1 MQKHRITPWLVASAA
16 GLLLGG
22 CVSPEQAREQ
32 VAVVD
37 SSAGLDREESNWERP
52 FWEQGGGESA
62 SRDAGNAN
70 GSAPASGGEVVA
82 NTGGRILTNLA
93 VTGLSSRQSR
103 ALAQAAPD
111 HGFRVVPRADLS
123 EAMARSPEC
132 DDASSLACARALAV
146 YAGTRMVI
154 TVEGDSEAVVAD
166 SSVGAIYPSV
176 SLDTDDTTQALLDL
190 ARDKAAIAPWTL
202 RAFRADDGRLYLSA
216 GRANGL
222 EQGMELTV
230 HEPGTLVRA
239 PNGQPIN
246 WRAGEAVGRVRV
258 AELFG
263 NSLAAL
269 NPVTGQR
276 PTSEHDLILAE

>member
-1 MQKHRITPWLVASAA
+1 
-16 GLLLGG
+16 
-22 CVSPEQAREQ
+22 
-32 VAVVD
+32 VVD
-37 SSAGLDREESNWERP
+37 SSAGLDREPSSWERS

-62 SRDAGNAN
+62 SRYRGNGT
-70 GSAPASGGEVVA
+70 GSAPANSGEVVPD
-82 NTGGRILTNLA
+82 TGGRILTNLA
-93 VTGLSSRQSR
+93 VTGLSSRQ
-103 ALAQAAPD
+103 
-111 HGFRVVPRADLS
+111 FR
-123 EAMARSPEC
+123 
-132 DDASSLACARALAV
+132 
-146 YAGTRMVI
+146 T
-154 TVEGDSEAVVAD
+154 
-166 SSVGAIYPSV
+166 
-176 SLDTDDTTQALLDL
+176 L

-222 EQGMELTV
+222 RQGMELTV
-230 HEPGTLVRA
+230 HEPGALVRA

-269 NPVTGQR
+269 NPVTGDR

>member
-1 MQKHRITPWLVASAA
+1 MRKHRFLPWLAVATA

-37 SSAGLDREESNWERP
+37 SPALLDREQSNWERP
-52 FWEQGGGESA
+52 FWEQGSGESA
-62 SRDAGNAN
+62 RRDAGN
-70 GSAPASGGEVVA
+70 APASGGEVIA

-93 VTGLSSRQSR
+93 VTGISSRQFR

-111 HGFRVVPRADLS
+111 QGFRVVPRADLS

-132 DDASSLACARALAV
+132 GDASSLACARALAV

-154 TVEGDSEAVVAD
+154 TVEGGTEAVVAD
-166 SSVGAIYPSV
+166 SSVVAIYPPV
-176 SLDTDDTTQALLDL
+176 ALDGDDPAQALLDL
-190 ARDKAAIAPWTL
+190 ARDKAAIAPWAL

-269 NPVTGQR
+269 NPVSGDR